1 MNMGDFGAEGQ
12 TLYLNANH
20 PLVQY
25 VMGHLQEE
33 ASQKICEQL
42 YDLAK
47 LQNAPLSAA
56 EMTAFL
62 ARSNELMMLTL
73 PKTE

>member
-1 MNMGDFGAEGQ
+1 M
-12 TLYLNANH
+12 
-20 PLVQY
+20 
-25 VMGHLQEE
+25 MGHLQEE
-33 ASQKICEQL
+33 VSEKLCQQL

-47 LQNAPLSAA
+47 LQNAPLSAE